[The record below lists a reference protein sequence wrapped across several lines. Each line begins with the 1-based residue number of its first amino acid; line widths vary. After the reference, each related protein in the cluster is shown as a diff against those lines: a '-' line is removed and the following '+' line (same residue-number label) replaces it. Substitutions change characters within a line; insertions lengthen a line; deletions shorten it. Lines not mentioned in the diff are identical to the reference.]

1 MNLRLPPFAFTK
13 GLHDLGNDCYAWLQP
28 DGSWGLSNAGLVT
41 DGDQA
46 LLIDT
51 LFDFTLTKEML
62 AAMRSSIA
70 AAKNIQTLVNTHS
83 NGDHCNG
90 NGLIEGGE
98 IIASAQTLQGMA
110 EETPQMMLGYLKQA
124 DQLGDFGTY
133 FRHCFG
139 RFDFASVTRR
149 LPDRTFAGHL
159 DLHVGKRL
167 VQLIE
172 VGPAHTTGD
181 TIVHVP
187 DAAILFSGDILFIE
201 GHPLMWAGPVENWLK
216 ACRVMLD
223 LQPKIVV
230 PGHGPLTD
238 ARGIQAIIDYF
249 EYVAEES
256 RKHFDAGRS
265 ISEAA
270 ALMVTRYRQWHD
282 AERIAVN
289 IAIMYSQFQG
299 DASVPKMPALF
310 GLMADFSKH
319 LQTVSQ

>member
-1 MNLRLPPFAFTK
+1 
-13 GLHDLGNDCYAWLQP
+13 
-28 DGSWGLSNAGLVT
+28 
-41 DGDQA
+41 
-46 LLIDT
+46 
-51 LFDFTLTKEML
+51 
-62 AAMRSSIA
+62 
-70 AAKNIQTLVNTHS
+70 
-83 NGDHCNG
+83 
-90 NGLIEGGE
+90 
-98 IIASAQTLQGMA
+98 
-110 EETPQMMLGYLKQA
+110 MMLGYLKQA

-270 ALMVTRYRQWHD
+270 ALMVARYRQWHD

-299 DASVPKMPALF
+299 DASGPKMPALF